1 MNREPT
7 FLYTTAEPSTSAIRA
22 LGNFRATS
30 AQVLLFCG
38 LTGVLLILYMI
49 YSEYWLQKSIHPLM
63 KILPFV
69 LFLGAI
75 ASRRKE
81 SQAAQNAHQGAT
93 AEEKIFIL
101 LELVLVPLGWNFQY
115 NYKLA
120 ERWDI
125 DVVALSPAG
134 KTYII
139 DVKSHKGTKLVT
151 EDGIY
156 RVWNGE
162 VSCFKKDLLKG
173 VLRQAVTLRNR
184 ENLRW
189 VSPII
194 CFTEGWIEYQT
205 DTKNPQ
211 KVLVVSKRQLTDL
224 LLSLG

>member
-1 MNREPT
+1 
-7 FLYTTAEPSTSAIRA
+7 
-22 LGNFRATS
+22 
-30 AQVLLFCG
+30 
-38 LTGVLLILYMI
+38 MI
-49 YSEYWLQKSIHPLM
+49 YSEYWLQRSIHPLM
-63 KILPFV
+63 KLLPFV
-69 LFLGAI
+69 LFLGAVV
-75 ASRRKE
+75 SRRQE

-93 AEEKIFIL
+93 AEETIFTL
-101 LELVLVPLGWNFQY
+101 LESALVPLGWNFQY

-134 KTYII
+134 NFYII

-151 EDGIY
+151 EDGVY
-156 RVWNGE
+156 RVWNGQ
-162 VSCFKKDLLKG
+162 VTPFKKDLLKG

-184 ENLRW
+184 ESLRW

-205 DTKNPQ
+205 DNIVSQ
-211 KVLVVSKRQLTDL
+211 KVQVISKRQLTAL